1 MTTSRFDKSSTNRQR
16 IVKLLRA
23 PASSKKERTCWLY
36 VAEALVFSAYIPA
49 QAVSASP
56 LRRPC
61 CISPITI
68 GATST
73 ACTVP
78 VCWCLFMSNTRWSAS
93 DDAKLA
99 RLLKDGTINTND
111 SLAKEVIEQ
120 IRLKYFPIAQYKNF
134 RPLLLKKCQKWRL
147 NQSLSGARARCK

>member
-1 MTTSRFDKSSTNRQR
+1 MLALRGRSIGLLSGHPGASRFGFAAATA
-16 IVKLLRA
+16 LLHLSHHNHRRNEHCLYIRYRYA
-23 PASSKKERTCWLY
+23 GAS
-36 VAEALVFSAYIPA
+36 
-49 QAVSASP
+49 
-56 LRRPC
+56 
-61 CISPITI
+61 
-68 GATST
+68 
-73 ACTVP
+73 
-78 VCWCLFMSNTRWSAS
+78 FMSNTRWSAS